1 MCGILISSYNQI
13 CVHRMLPSV
22 IMMAA
27 CLFNPFLHYRKLRNI
42 LEVKLYV
49 GNMTYDTTE
58 EQLRTMFSEAGSVVT
73 VDVIK
78 DRDTGTAKGFA
89 FITMGSQAD
98 AAKAISLF
106 NGKEVSGRPLTVNT
120 AKPREERTGGGGRY
134 NSGGPS
140 HRGGGGGGRSS
151 GSNNRY

>member
-1 MCGILISSYNQI
+1 
-13 CVHRMLPSV
+13 
-22 IMMAA
+22 
-27 CLFNPFLHYRKLRNI
+27 

-58 EQLRTMFSEAGSVVT
+58 EQLRTMFTEAGPVVA

-89 FITMGSQAD
+89 FITMSSQAD
-98 AAKAISLF
+98 AAKAITMF
-106 NGKEVSGRPLTVNT
+106 NGKEVGGRPLTVNT
-120 AKPREERTGGGGRY
+120 AKPREER
-134 NSGGPS
+134 SGAG
-140 HRGGGGGGRSS
+140 RGGYGGASNRGRS

>member
-1 MCGILISSYNQI
+1 
-13 CVHRMLPSV
+13 
-22 IMMAA
+22 
-27 CLFNPFLHYRKLRNI
+27 

-58 EQLRTMFSEAGSVVT
+58 DELRSMFAEAGSVVA

-89 FITMGSQAD
+89 FITMASQAD
-98 AAKAISLF
+98 AAKAISMF

-120 AKPREERTGGGGRY
+120 AKPREER
-134 NSGGPS
+134 S
-140 HRGGGGGGRSS
+140 GGGGRSFGGQNRRS
-151 GSNNRY
+151 GGGGGSNRRY

>member
-1 MCGILISSYNQI
+1 
-13 CVHRMLPSV
+13 
-22 IMMAA
+22 MAYFINA
-27 CLFNPFLHYRKLRNI
+27 NLHYRKVRIN

-58 EQLRTMFSEAGSVVT
+58 EQLRTMFAEAGTVVT

-98 AAKAISLF
+98 AAKAISMF
-106 NGKEVSGRPLTVNT
+106 NGKEVGGRPLTVNT
-120 AKPREERTGGGGRY
+120 AKPREERSGGGGRY
-134 NSGGPS
+134 NSSGG
-140 HRGGGGGGRSS
+140 RGGGGRS
-151 GSNNRY
+151 GGNNRY